1 MLFEYLSLLA
11 LVIVAFVPDYAEFAQ
26 YFLVGSLVISASMFY
41 HLMLQSILGLQSIGL
56 NTDIELSYTWQTRV
70 IVTISAVV
78 VYMSGFSEVAFY
90 VLPFLIIGILSD
102 IMATLIVAGII
113 EIETLDDD
121 EEDEEEDE
129 EEPK

>member
-1 MLFEYLSLLA
+1 
-11 LVIVAFVPDYAEFAQ
+11 
-26 YFLVGSLVISASMFY
+26 
-41 HLMLQSILGLQSIGL
+41 MLQSILGLQSIGL

>member
-1 MLFEYLSLLA
+1 
-11 LVIVAFVPDYAEFAQ
+11 
-26 YFLVGSLVISASMFY
+26 
-41 HLMLQSILGLQSIGL
+41 
-56 NTDIELSYTWQTRV
+56 
-70 IVTISAVV
+70 
-78 VYMSGFSEVAFY
+78 MSGFSEVAFY